1 MSTDD
6 DATAAAD
13 ETPAA
18 LGRAVAEIEQHVR
31 ADGWDQPPRLYA
43 LAPTGELIEHEPDL
57 AAQLGIDPQADLGDA
72 LTPIEQDVS
81 DRSIDE
87 LLPTITWPESVHGC
101 ALAVERIVLPPGAE
115 ESMPDDDAAATQWA
129 QQHPS
134 RSDVRVVVGVLRD
147 GSRAAVLRVR
157 GHDGD
162 DELVHGAE
170 LSPELGD
177 ALSETLS

>member
-6 DATAAAD
+6 STAPPD
-13 ETPAA
+13 QTPAA

-31 ADGWDQPPRLYA
+31 ADGWDQQARLYA
-43 LAPTGELIEHEPDL
+43 LAPTGELIEREPEL

-81 DRSIDE
+81 NRSIED
-87 LLPTITWPESVHGC
+87 LLPTISWPDSVHGC

-115 ESMPDDDAAATQWA
+115 ESMPEDENAATQWA
-129 QQHPS
+129 QQHPQ
-134 RSDVRVVVGVLRD
+134 RSDVRVVVGVMRD

-157 GHDGD
+157 GHDAD
-162 DELVHGAE
+162 DELIHGAE

-177 ALSETLS
+177 ALAETLN